1 MEDIMINA
9 KTACYIFAAAFIAAG
24 ILGFIPNPLVAPDG
38 LFAVNVLHNLVHIL
52 TGIVFV
58 AGAMWL
64 GKPRLTLQVMG
75 AVYLVVALLGLVTAG
90 DMLLGLV
97 RVNMADDVL
106 HLIFAI
112 ALLGAGF
119 GLPQAAKAA

>member
-38 LFAVNVLHNLVHIL
+38 LFAVNAMHNIVHIL
-52 TGIVFV
+52 TGVVFA
-58 AGAMWL
+58 AGAMML
-64 GKPRLTLQVMG
+64 GQPRLTLQVMG
-75 AVYLVVALLGLVTAG
+75 AVYAVVALLGFVTAG

-97 RVNMADDVL
+97 RVNTADDVL